1 LIKLFYSEHIKVSIL
16 EKFNWL
22 NSYFNQLKF

>member
-1 LIKLFYSEHIKVSIL
+1 LFYSELGKAFVL

-22 NSYFNQLKF
+22 NSYYNRLKF